1 MNYSIMI
8 HVLSSVLA
16 FEGLFL
22 LLPCIV
28 ALIYG
33 EAEGLCFLAVALG
46 SIIIGGLGRARKVKS
61 KAFYSK
67 EGLVTVSLSW
77 IIMSLVGALPYF
89 LTGEIPNYV
98 DAVFETVSGFTT
110 TGASIMPDV
119 EILSKCS
126 AFWRCF
132 TNWIGGMG
140 VLVLVLAILPLSGSY
155 NMHIMRAE
163 SPGPSV
169 GKLVPKVKTTAMIL
183 YGIYAF
189 ITALEVVLLMIA
201 GMSFYEAITISMATA
216 GTGGFALLNS
226 SIGSYTVVMQ
236 VIITIFMLLC
246 AINFNVYY
254 LVYARKPK
262 EALACEEMR
271 VFLLIVLIS
280 TVVITFNI
288 AGTFDNVLIAFQT
301 AAFQVASVITTTGFS
316 TADFDKWPELS
327 RIILLSIMF
336 IGGCAGCAGSTG
348 GGLKVSRFIILLKSL
363 KNEIISISHPR
374 SVKRVH
380 MEGKVVSDSIIKTA
394 HCYLFAYVIIVIV
407 STIVIS
413 VDGFDITTNLSAVMA
428 TFNNIG
434 PGLGMVGPTG
444 NFSQYSIFSKII
456 LTLDMLIGRLEIFP
470 MFILFSPK
478 MLRR

>member
-336 IGGCAGCAGSTG
+336 IGGCAGSTG

>member
-22 LLPCIV
+22 LLPCVV

-189 ITALEVVLLMIA
+189 ITAMEVVLLMIA
-201 GMSFYEAITISMATA
+201 GMSFYEAITLSMATA

-226 SIGSYTVVMQ
+226 SIGSYTVAVQ

-288 AGTFDNVLIAFQT
+288 AGMFDNVFIAFQT

-336 IGGCAGCAGSTG
+336 IGGCAGSTG

-363 KNEIISISHPR
+363 KNEIVSISHPR

-394 HCYLFAYVIIVIV
+394 QCYLFAYVIIVIV